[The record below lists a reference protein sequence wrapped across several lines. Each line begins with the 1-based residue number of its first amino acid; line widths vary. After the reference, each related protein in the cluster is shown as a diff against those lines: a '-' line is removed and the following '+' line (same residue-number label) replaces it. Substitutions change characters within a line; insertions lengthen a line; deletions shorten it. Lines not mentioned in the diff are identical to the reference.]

1 MDQELLVNVVIESL
15 DLAVG
20 LFDMDKSTLDRRT
33 ITSDGV
39 SCQFAVHADSP
50 HVAVD
55 ALAVAKKPVYAL
67 FFVIYTIIFVINS
80 SLIQPFFM
88 KIFYFF
94 DVTAAEGFVGKLTFV
109 LPLKGIYKIFFL

>member
-1 MDQELLVNVVIESL
+1 MDQELLIDVIIKSL
-15 DLAVG
+15 DLAVC

-39 SCQFAVHADSP
+39 SCQFAIHADSA
-50 HVAVD
+50 HMAVD
-55 ALAVAKKPVYAL
+55 ALAVAKKPVYP
-67 FFVIYTIIFVINS
+67 FFFIIYTIIFVINS

-94 DVTAAEGFVGKLTFV
+94 DVTTTKSFVGKLAFV
-109 LPLKGIYKIFFL
+109 LSLKGIDKIFFL